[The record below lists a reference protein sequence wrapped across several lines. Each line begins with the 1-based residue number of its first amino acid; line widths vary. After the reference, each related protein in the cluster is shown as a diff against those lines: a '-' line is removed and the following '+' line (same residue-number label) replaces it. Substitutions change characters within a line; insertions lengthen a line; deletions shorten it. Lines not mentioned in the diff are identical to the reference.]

1 MYVSLY
7 FVLFLPGKH
16 SSRTW
21 IGDKACDSK
30 THRMPGRRVGLS
42 SIRITFGRMANI
54 TYCFFEVTLYFID
67 FNEYEF
73 LVYMLQLQ

>member
-21 IGDKACDSK
+21 IGDKAWDSK
-30 THRMPGRRVGLS
+30 TYRMPGRRWGFP
-42 SIRITFGRMANI
+42 IRITFGRMANI